1 MMINRAAPKTWA
13 ILPVKTVESAKQRLS
28 DVLSGRERQQL
39 FHEMLA
45 DVMAAISDSKC
56 LAGLAMVTRDPVI
69 IKLGNQIGAR
79 IFKVDIDSGQS
90 AAVSF
95 AARSLASDGIEN
107 TISIPGDV
115 PLMSGTEIDAVCRS
129 IEDAPSVTIVPNFDG
144 TGTNSLACS
153 PPDVIPYE
161 FGSNSFARH
170 SNSASN
176 AAIACRVLR
185 LPGLGLDIDDRD
197 DLINLLQRDAATRT
211 HSFLTNSGIAAR
223 LLATDCVVATG
234 RTSQ

>member
-1 MMINRAAPKTWA
+1 MTEGAVSKPWA
-13 ILPVKTVESAKQRLS
+13 ILPVKSVESAKQRLS
-28 DVLSGRERQQL
+28 DALSGPERQQL
-39 FHEMLA
+39 FHEMLT
-45 DVMAAISDSKC
+45 DVLAAIADSKR
-56 LAGLAMVTRDPVI
+56 LAGLAMVTRDPEI
-69 IKLGNQIGAR
+69 IKLGNQVGAR

-95 AARSLASDGIEN
+95 AARSLAREGIEN

-115 PLMSGTEIDAVCRS
+115 PLVTGTEIDAVCRS
-129 IEDAPSVTIVPNFDG
+129 IEVAPSVTIVPNFDG

-170 SNSASN
+170 SDSANSAE
-176 AAIACRVLR
+176 IAFNVLN

-197 DLINLLQRDAATRT
+197 DLINLLQRDAATKAQD
-211 HSFLTNSGIAAR
+211 FLRDSGIAVR

>member
-1 MMINRAAPKTWA
+1 
-13 ILPVKTVESAKQRLS
+13 LS
-28 DVLSGRERQQL
+28 DALSARERQRL
-39 FHEMLA
+39 FMEMLA

-56 LAGLAMVTRDPVI
+56 LGGLAMVTRDPEI
-69 IKLGNQIGAR
+69 IEVGTQFGAR
-79 IFKVDIDSGQS
+79 LFKVDIDSGQS

-95 AARSLASDGIEN
+95 AARSLASERIEN

-115 PLMSGTEIDAVCRS
+115 PLVSGAEIDAVCRS

-153 PPDVIPYE
+153 PPNVIPYE

-170 SNSASN
+170 SDSASN
-176 AAIACRVLR
+176 AAVAFRVLR
-185 LPGLGLDIDDRD
+185 LPGLCLDIDDRD

-211 HSFLTNSGIAAR
+211 HSFLIDSGIAAR
-223 LLATDCVVATG
+223 LLAADSVAATG

>member
-1 MMINRAAPKTWA
+1 MMTEGAVSKPWA
-13 ILPVKTVESAKQRLS
+13 ILPVKSVKSAKQRLS
-28 DVLSGRERQQL
+28 DALSGRERQQL
-39 FHEMLA
+39 FHEMLT
-45 DVMAAISDSKC
+45 DVLAAIEYSKH
-56 LAGLAMVTRDPVI
+56 LAGLAMVTRDPAI

-95 AARSLASDGIEN
+95 AARSLESEGIEN

-115 PLMSGTEIDAVCRS
+115 PLISGTEIDTVCRA

-170 SNSASN
+170 GESAGN
-176 AAIACRVLR
+176 AAIAFRVLR
-185 LPGLGLDIDDRD
+185 LPGMCLDIDDRD
-197 DLINLLQRDAATRT
+197 DLINLLQHNAATRT
-211 HSFLTNSGIAAR
+211 HNFLENSGIAAR
-223 LLATDCVVATG
+223 LLAVAAAG